1 MRNLTSDEQK
11 SLHRA
16 LRDTVKI
23 VHKAE
28 PEQDA
33 KRIVQ
38 RIFRSMAK
46 NK

>member
-1 MRNLTSDEQK
+1 MRELTTDEKK

-23 VHKAE
+23 VHKAT

-33 KRIVQ
+33 RKIVQ